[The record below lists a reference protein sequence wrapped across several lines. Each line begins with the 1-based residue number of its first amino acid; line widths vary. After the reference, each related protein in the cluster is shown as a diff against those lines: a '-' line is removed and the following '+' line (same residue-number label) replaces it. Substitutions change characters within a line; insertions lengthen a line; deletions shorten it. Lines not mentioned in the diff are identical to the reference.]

1 MHAEKQPL
9 RASKHEIYKPSHVHY
24 LVEEKAVKI
33 LDRVL
38 VSDTDPLMTLV
49 EIKNQK
55 EKREKMETNF
65 TIVTRNSDGVQGYHE
80 DDGIKVNISAPA
92 GDQLETEIKDTKDGF
107 QESSDCF

>member
-1 MHAEKQPL
+1 M
-9 RASKHEIYKPSHVHY
+9 
-24 LVEEKAVKI
+24 KI

-49 EIKNQK
+49 EIKNQI

-65 TIVTRNSDGVQGYHE
+65 TIVTRSAHE